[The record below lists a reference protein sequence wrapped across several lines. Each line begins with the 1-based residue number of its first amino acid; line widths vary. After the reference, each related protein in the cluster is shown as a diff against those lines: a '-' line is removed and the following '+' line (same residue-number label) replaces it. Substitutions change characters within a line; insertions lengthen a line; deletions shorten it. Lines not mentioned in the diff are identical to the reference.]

1 MRLFVKYS
9 EVYARII
16 ERNTERITKVNQLSI
31 VMYHYV
37 RPIKSSAYP
46 GIKGLELDL
55 FKEQIAFLKDHFH
68 VITMEEVID
77 AVREKRQLPERAMLL
92 TFDDGYM
99 DHYRYVFP
107 VLKEYGMQGSFFV
120 PSEILQYEKV
130 LDVNKIHFILACM
143 DIEEL
148 LSEIYELLARYRK
161 EGWQI
166 EPDEVMFDKLAVAN
180 RWDPKEVIFVKRLL
194 QSYLDEK
201 LRGEIVGE
209 LFEKA
214 VGVSEAEFSRQL
226 YMNLT
231 QIQEMKAAG
240 MFFGLHG
247 ERHYW
252 LNHLPADKMREDI
265 VNGMRYFES
274 VMDKDYLVMNYPY
287 GGYNEEV
294 VQCAR
299 DLGCMLGISVE
310 ARHADLD
317 IDNPMLLPRLDTND
331 FPPKS
336 NHWQEIL

>member
-1 MRLFVKYS
+1 MNR
-9 EVYARII
+9 
-16 ERNTERITKVNQLSI
+16 LSI

-37 RPIKSSAYP
+37 RPIKDSAYP
-46 GIKGLELDL
+46 GIKGLELNL
-55 FKEQIAFLKDHFH
+55 FREQIAFFKENFQ

-77 AVREKRQLPERAMLL
+77 AVREKRRLPERAMLL
-92 TFDDGYM
+92 TFDDGYI
-99 DHYRYVFP
+99 DHYQYVFP

-120 PSEILQYEKV
+120 PSGILKYNKV

-143 DIEEL
+143 EL
-148 LSEIYELLARYRK
+148 EKLLPELYGLLDDYRRK
-161 EGWQI
+161 GWEI
-166 EPDEVMFDKLAVAN
+166 EPDEVLFDKLAVAN

-194 QSYLDEK
+194 QSYLEEE
-201 LRGEIVGE
+201 LRGRIVDE

-214 VGVSEAEFSRQL
+214 VGVSEADFSKRL

-231 QIQEMKAAG
+231 QIEEMKAAG

-265 VNGMRYFES
+265 VNGMQYFES
-274 VMDKDYLVMNYPY
+274 VMDKDHLVMNYPY

-294 VQCAR
+294 VRCAGN
-299 DLGCMLGISVE
+299 LGCVLGISVE

-317 IDNPMLLPRLDTND
+317 MDDPMLLPRLDTND

-336 NHWQEIL
+336 NHWQEI